1 MSEAATR
8 PAAGTG
14 AHGAVLIVDDD
25 PATLSGLALL
35 LQQDALTIYEASTGA
50 GAVQS
55 ALAHRPEVVVLDN
68 RLGSPED
75 MSGINVIDALHAQS
89 FYPTWILYS
98 GFMDVHLAADAGR
111 RQVFSVIE
119 LPSTDIDTTI
129 MAALTATQRGEVG
142 GWPLLP
148 VRPMSSMPRGNAV
161 KGAAWILHAC
171 DSLDDLP
178 TFPAWASV
186 VNTTERPMRDLYKQ
200 LGLQAEHAKSFMR
213 LFRALT
219 RAGGHLENAMGEITV
234 GDFRTLQRLRDAAGL
249 KDATVTRVPLQQF
262 LRIQTFIPF
271 DHSVVV
277 TLRSLITT
285 RNAAKPFDR

>member
-1 MSEAATR
+1 
-8 PAAGTG
+8 
-14 AHGAVLIVDDD
+14 
-25 PATLSGLALL
+25 
-35 LQQDALTIYEASTGA
+35 
-50 GAVQS
+50 
-55 ALAHRPEVVVLDN
+55 
-68 RLGSPED
+68 
-75 MSGINVIDALHAQS
+75 
-89 FYPTWILYS
+89 
-98 GFMDVHLAADAGR
+98 
-111 RQVFSVIE
+111 
-119 LPSTDIDTTI
+119 
-129 MAALTATQRGEVG
+129 
-142 GWPLLP
+142 
-148 VRPMSSMPRGNAV
+148 
-161 KGAAWILHAC
+161 
-171 DSLDDLP
+171 
-178 TFPAWASV
+178 
-186 VNTTERPMRDLYKQ
+186 MRDLYKQ